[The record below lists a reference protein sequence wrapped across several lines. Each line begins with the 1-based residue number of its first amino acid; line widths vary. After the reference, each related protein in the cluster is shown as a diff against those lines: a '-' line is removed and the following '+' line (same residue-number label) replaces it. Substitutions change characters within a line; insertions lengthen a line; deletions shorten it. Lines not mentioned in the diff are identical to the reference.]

1 MTAAPKYDVFQAIAD
16 PTRRKLLH
24 LLAEEKE
31 LPVSAISSNF
41 PMSRTAVS
49 KHLHVLESAGLVSE
63 RKIGRETRYRL
74 HAAPLRELKDWVAYY
89 EQFWDNKL
97 AILKHLVEAADEEL
111 KADRNQSN
119 VTGPI
124 KPL

>member
-24 LLAEEKE
+24 LLTEERE
-31 LPVSAISSNF
+31 LSVNVISSNF

-49 KHLHVLESAGLVSE
+49 KHLHVLESAGLVTE
-63 RKIGRETRYRL
+63 RKIGRETRYSL
-74 HAAPLRELKDWVAYY
+74 QAAPLRELKDWVVYY

-97 AILKHLVEAADEEL
+97 AILKHLVEATNGDAD
-111 KADRNQSN
+111 ADQNRANLP
-119 VTGPI
+119 GPL

>member
-16 PTRRKLLH
+16 PTRRQLLH
-24 LLAEEKE
+24 LLAEQE
-31 LPVSAISSNF
+31 LPVNVISSNF

-49 KHLHVLESAGLVSE
+49 KHLHVLESAGLVTE
-63 RKIGRETRYRL
+63 RKIGRETRYSL
-74 HAAPLRELKDWVAYY
+74 QAAPLRELKDWVAYY

-97 AILKHLVEAADEEL
+97 ALLKHLVEAADGSTN
-111 KADRNQSN
+111 ADPSQSSMS
-119 VTGPI
+119 GPL